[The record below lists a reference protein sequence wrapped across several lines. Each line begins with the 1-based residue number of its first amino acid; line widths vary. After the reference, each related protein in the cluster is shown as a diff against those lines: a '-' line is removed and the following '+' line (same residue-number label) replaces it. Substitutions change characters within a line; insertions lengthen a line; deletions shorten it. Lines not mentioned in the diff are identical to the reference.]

1 MASLARIRNLG
12 IVAHIDAGK
21 TTVSERLLYVSGVEH
36 RIGEV
41 DEGTATMDFL
51 AEERERGITI
61 AAAATTL
68 PWRGHALNLID
79 TPGHVDFTVEVER
92 SLRVLDGAVLVLDA
106 VAGVQAQSETVWRQL
121 RRHHVPALAFVNKCD
136 RAGADFLAAA
146 ASLERRLGA
155 RTLLLQYPYFED
167 GHLVGVIDLLEQRA
181 LDFVHTPA
189 AHGPSSDEAEGP
201 HITSIP
207 AALADEVGV
216 LRSEL
221 VDSLAELDDA
231 LLAVVLEGREPSVDA
246 LRAAVRAAVLSER
259 ALPVLCGA
267 ALRSIGIE
275 PLLDAVVDYLPS
287 PLDVGAVRG
296 VEPAT
301 HAVIEREPEP
311 EGAFLALA
319 FKVQAEAHGD
329 VHFLRIYA
337 GKLRVGAH
345 LYNPRSR
352 AHERVGRILR
362 VHADAH
368 TGVERA
374 GPGEIVAV
382 TGLHHTTTG
391 DTLCD
396 EHAPILLEA
405 LSVPEPVLEMVLEP
419 RSTLDRDKLRHA
431 LQRLEREDPTFHQ
444 REDES
449 SGQWLLGG
457 MGELHLEV
465 ALHRLQREHGVE
477 AAMGRPRVAYRESP
491 RADAAPAHGSGR
503 VERVLNGHEVFG
515 SVELDLGPGERGGEG
530 APRVEWGSGAA
541 VPLGLRAAVA
551 QALVDSAQ
559 SGPRLGFPLVGVR
572 IRVLGGE
579 SRPKADTELGFVQA
593 AVMALREATERL
605 PIEILEPWMAFEVE
619 SPAEFASGIIADLNA
634 RRAEVESVESA
645 GNLRIVRGNVALAR
659 MFGYSTAVRSLSQG
673 RASFSMVPSG
683 FRPVPEPEL
692 AERGL
697 ALA

>member
-1 MASLARIRNLG
+1 MGSLARIRNLG

-21 TTVSERLLYVSGVEH
+21 TTVSERLLYFSGVEH

-41 DEGTATMDFL
+41 DEGTATMDYL

-61 AAAATTL
+61 AAAATTI
-68 PWRGHALNLID
+68 PWRGHSIHLID

-92 SLRVLDGAVLVLDA
+92 SLRVLDGAVLVVDA

-121 RRHHVPALAFVNKCD
+121 RRHHVPAVAFVNKCD

-155 RTLLLQYPYFED
+155 RPLLLQYPYFED
-167 GHLVGVIDLLEQRA
+167 GHLVGVVDLLGQRA
-181 LDFVHTPA
+181 LEFAHASA
-189 AHGPSSDEAEGP
+189 AHGHSHEHEDGP
-201 HITSIP
+201 CVVPIP
-207 AALADEVGV
+207 PAVADEVGV

-221 VDSLAELDDA
+221 VDALAEFDDA
-231 LLAVVLEGREPSVDA
+231 LMATVLDGREPSVEA
-246 LRAAVRAAVLSER
+246 LRAAVRVAVLSES

-296 VEPAT
+296 VDPNT
-301 HAVIEREPEP
+301 GAVLERAPEP
-311 EGAFLALA
+311 DGALLALA
-319 FKVQAEAHGD
+319 FKVQADAHGD

-337 GKLRVGAH
+337 GKLRAGAH

-368 TGVERA
+368 IAIEEA

-396 EHAPILLEA
+396 ERAPIVLES
-405 LSVPEPVLEMVLEP
+405 LTVPEPVIEMVLEP

-431 LQRLEREDPTFHQ
+431 LKRLEREDPTFHQ
-444 REDES
+444 REDEA

-465 ALHRLQREHGVE
+465 ALHRLQRDYGVE
-477 AAMGRPRVAYRESP
+477 AAMGRPRVAYREAP
-491 RADAAPAHGSGR
+491 QAGAAPARGVGR
-503 VERVLNGHEVFG
+503 VERMINGHEVFG
-515 SVELDLGPGERGGEG
+515 AVELELGPGERSGDG
-530 APRVEWGSGAA
+530 ALRVEWGSGAA
-541 VPLGLRAAVA
+541 VPLALRPAVA
-551 QALVDSAQ
+551 QALADSAQ
-559 SGPRLGFPLVGVR
+559 SGPRLGFPLVGARLV
-572 IRVLGGE
+572 VTGGE
-579 SRPKADTELGFVQA
+579 SRPKTDTELGFVQA
-593 AVMALREATERL
+593 AVMALREASEHL
-605 PIEILEPWMAFEVE
+605 PIDLLEPLMAFEVE
-619 SPAEFASGIIADLNA
+619 TPAEFSSGIIADLNA

-645 GNLRIVRGNVALAR
+645 GNLRIVRGKVALAR

-673 RASFSMVPSG
+673 RASFSMVPAG
-683 FRPVPEPEL
+683 FRPVPESEL